1 LIMQNTIRPRRTKI
15 LILSNQIDGLFG
27 WFFVEEQNLENSPF
41 SYEVALDT
49 QMALRL
55 IEREPCAYSG
65 VLVDRKGFE
74 EGELVRFAS
83 QVSEIA
89 SPLFPKILQ
98 LDGRSCVQNSNWYE
112 CILASLVDIPAI
124 AFVQFITE
132 LIRLKDKALFEHLLN
147 VKNYSAELA
156 KLCVKEGIIDERTA
170 EFVSFVSFFHDIGK
184 LLISDEILHKPGK
197 LTPEEFQ
204 SMKLHTVLGAKLFEK
219 SIKTDKENRLL
230 TSLYRVIK
238 YHHERFDGRGY
249 PEGLQADQIP
259 TEARIVAVADV
270 FDALTSSRSY
280 REAYTVS
287 EAFSIMISDEG
298 HFDPQILYVFE
309 KNFEQIVD
317 STNRLKLA

>member
-1 LIMQNTIRPRRTKI
+1 
-15 LILSNQIDGLFG
+15 
-27 WFFVEEQNLENSPF
+27 
-41 SYEVALDT
+41 
-49 QMALRL
+49 
-55 IEREPCAYSG
+55 
-65 VLVDRKGFE
+65 
-74 EGELVRFAS
+74 
-83 QVSEIA
+83 
-89 SPLFPKILQ
+89 
-98 LDGRSCVQNSNWYE
+98 
-112 CILASLVDIPAI
+112 
-124 AFVQFITE
+124 
-132 LIRLKDKALFEHLLN
+132 
-147 VKNYSAELA
+147 
-156 KLCVKEGIIDERTA
+156 
-170 EFVSFVSFFHDIGK
+170 
-184 LLISDEILHKPGK
+184 
-197 LTPEEFQ
+197 
-204 SMKLHTVLGAKLFEK
+204 LFEK